1 MAVNTI
7 SVISCIMKETQEM
20 HPNGTR
26 IMEGRFVSITK
37 FYYKMGVLYATSE
50 KYEGFLSPVE

>member
-1 MAVNTI
+1 
-7 SVISCIMKETQEM
+7 M

-26 IMEGRFVSITK
+26 IMAGRFVSITE
-37 FYYKMGVLYATSE
+37 FYYKMDILYATSE